1 MPYSTPDRG
10 LSKDLW
16 PEISLRPLRSPTDSL
31 RKIWGGISS
40 SETSLEAPWEVP
52 SGKLRTRES
61 GNSLKSFSTSSEP
74 QRSEEH
80 TSELQSVA
88 ISYAV
93 FCLKKK
99 NETPREE
106 SNKR

>member
-61 GNSLKSFSTSSEP
+61 GNSLKSFSSSSEP
-74 QRSEEH
+74 ERKRSPNLAGLRGSLLGFGGETDH
-80 TSELQSVA
+80 
-88 ISYAV
+88 
-93 FCLKKK
+93 
-99 NETPREE
+99 NERHR
-106 SNKR
+106 KW

>member
-52 SGKLRTRES
+52 SGKLLFDQLGVFGEKKDAPLERHPVRT
-61 GNSLKSFSTSSEP
+61 LVDAAFSE
-74 QRSEEH
+74 QRYHS
-80 TSELQSVA
+80 
-88 ISYAV
+88 
-93 FCLKKK
+93 
-99 NETPREE
+99 
-106 SNKR
+106 